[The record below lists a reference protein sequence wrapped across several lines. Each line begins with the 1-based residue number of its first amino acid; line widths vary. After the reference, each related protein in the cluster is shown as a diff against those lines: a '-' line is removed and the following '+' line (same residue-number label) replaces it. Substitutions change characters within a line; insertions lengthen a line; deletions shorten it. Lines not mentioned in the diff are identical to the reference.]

1 MKYYIF
7 PTIKAAAILT
17 KEVTFNMILLVES
30 LLKSLFLYIIVCV
43 CVLPA
48 VQVGQQQDLLILLS
62 EK

>member
-1 MKYYIF
+1 MKHYLF
-7 PTIKAAAILT
+7 PTVTAAAILT
-17 KEVTFNMILLVES
+17 FNMILFVES
-30 LLKSLFLYIIVCV
+30 LLCFYMSLYVCVCV